1 MATQKTTSKKKPV
14 KKTASNTAAA
24 RTEAPKTSAPVQ
36 PAETAKPVKTYK
48 GLCLFLIVFL
58 YLEFFA
64 LLFIQLKYNVSLE
77 PKRSHYGYTI
87 QRQNLPAYQKK
98 HPTYRTDRKADR
110 IRAQKQ
116 HHAKRMKRP
125 EARAQAR
132 RPAPPKHAQ
141 ARPVPPKHHQGVK
154 PMPAQ
159 GKAAVK
165 KAPPKPAVK
174 CPEPV
179 ARKAQ
184 YVEAQYAPY
193 AAGGKAKIQGKACFT
208 LKDGSEKCLAGLD
221 IYINP
226 VTDYSNEWYE
236 RGWVGTEYLEVADKR
251 VISFN
256 KSVKTAQDGSFT
268 FDGLAPGSYYVVTQL
283 CLPTGKDA
291 KTCEYRRYGTKVTM
305 KNLVKPTLKQLFPK
319 AP

>member
-1 MATQKTTSKKKPV
+1 MTTQKTTSKKKPV
-14 KKTASNTAAA
+14 KKTIQKTAPA
-24 RTEAPKTSAPVQ
+24 RDEAVKASAPVQ
-36 PAETAKPVKTYK
+36 PAQTAKPVKTYK
-48 GLCLFLIVFL
+48 GLCIFLIIFL

-64 LLFIQLKYNVSLE
+64 LLFIQWKYNVSVE

-87 QRQNLPAYQKK
+87 QRQNLPSYQKR
-98 HPTYRTDRKADR
+98 HPGHRAKIDR
-110 IRAQKQ
+110 IRAQKR
-116 HHAKRMKRP
+116 HHMQRMKH
-125 EARAQAR
+125 ADAQKAR
-132 RPAPPKHAQ
+132 RP
-141 ARPVPPKHHQGVK
+141 
-154 PMPAQ
+154 MPAP

-179 ARKAQ
+179 ARKAK

-208 LKDGSEKCLAGLD
+208 LKDGTEKCLAGLE

-251 VISFN
+251 VIPFN

-283 CLPTGKDA
+283 CLPTGKEA

-305 KNLVKPTLKQLFPK
+305 KNLVKPTLKQIFPK
-319 AP
+319 GS

>member
-1 MATQKTTSKKKPV
+1 MAAQKTTSTKKTV
-14 KKTASNTAAA
+14 KKTSAKSVATTAE
-24 RTEAPKTSAPVQ
+24 TPKTTSAPVQ
-36 PAETAKPVKTYK
+36 PTTTVQPVKTYK
-48 GLCLFLIVFL
+48 GLCIFLIIFL

-64 LLFIQLKYNVSLE
+64 LLFIQWKYNVSVE

-98 HPTYRTDRKADR
+98 HPAYRGDRKADR
-110 IRAQKQ
+110 LRAQKQ
-116 HHAKRMKRP
+116 HHMKRMKRP
-125 EARAQAR
+125 DARTQAQ
-132 RPAPPKHAQ
+132 
-141 ARPVPPKHHQGVK
+141 RPVPPKHRQGVK
-154 PMPAQ
+154 PMPAP

-179 ARKAQ
+179 ARKAK

-208 LKDGSEKCLAGLD
+208 LKDGTEKCLAGLE

-251 VISFN
+251 VIPFN

-283 CLPTGKDA
+283 CLPTGKEA

-305 KNLVKPTLKQLFPK
+305 KNLVKPTLKQIFPK
-319 AP
+319 GS

>member
-1 MATQKTTSKKKPV
+1 MTTQKTTSKKKPV
-14 KKTASNTAAA
+14 KKTIQKTAPARDEAVKASA
-24 RTEAPKTSAPVQ
+24 SVQ
-36 PAETAKPVKTYK
+36 PAQTAKPVKTYK
-48 GLCLFLIVFL
+48 GLCIFLIIFL

-64 LLFIQLKYNVSLE
+64 LLFIQWKYNVSVE

-98 HPTYRTDRKADR
+98 HPAYREDRKADR
-110 IRAQKQ
+110 LRAQKQ
-116 HHAKRMKRP
+116 HHMKRMKRP
-125 EARAQAR
+125 DARTQAQ
-132 RPAPPKHAQ
+132 RPVPPKHGQ

-154 PMPAQ
+154 PMPAP

-179 ARKAQ
+179 ARKAK

-208 LKDGSEKCLAGLD
+208 LKDGTEKCLAGLE

-251 VISFN
+251 VIPFN

-283 CLPTGKDA
+283 CLPTGKEA

-305 KNLVKPTLKQLFPK
+305 KNLVKPTLKQIFPK
-319 AP
+319 GS

>member
-24 RTEAPKTSAPVQ
+24 RAEAPKTSAPVQ

-98 HPTYRTDRKADR
+98 HPAYRADRKADR

-141 ARPVPPKHHQGVK
+141 ARPVPPRHHQGVK

-251 VISFN
+251 VIPFN

-319 AP
+319 VP

>member
-14 KKTASNTAAA
+14 KKTASNTA
-24 RTEAPKTSAPVQ
+24 EAPKTSAPVQ

-98 HPTYRTDRKADR
+98 HPAYRADRKADR

-251 VISFN
+251 VIPFN

-319 AP
+319 VP